1 MPAEPCTNP
10 DERSAATFAGTK
22 SRVRK
27 PAFDYERELDST
39 TMDPDLLRE
48 ALSETEQ
55 HIADGERMIAEQRTL
70 AKEAAERGARYADE
84 ANRLLSIFE
93 KSLAVNVAER
103 DRILRELQT
112 SQGRR

>member
-1 MPAEPCTNP
+1 
-10 DERSAATFAGTK
+10 
-22 SRVRK
+22 
-27 PAFDYERELDST
+27 
-39 TMDPDLLRE
+39 
-48 ALSETEQ
+48 
-55 HIADGERMIAEQRTL
+55 MIAEQRTL